1 MLNLFRRRHVVLT
14 FYEAKA
20 PIVPGVSEYLSTP
33 ASLSNADL
41 ERIKSWWSGKPE
53 LVDGQV
59 IKI

>member
-1 MLNLFRRRHVVLT
+1 MLGFFRRDVVLT

-20 PIVPGVSEYLSTP
+20 PVVPGVSGYLWTP
-33 ASLSNADL
+33 ASISNADL

-59 IKI
+59 VKI